1 MLSGPFQF
9 MDFPAEGA
17 HGSRQIHKALR
28 RNLRRKPELSANA
41 LKSRLNLC
49 KLCQF
54 IYILQVIF
62 AILSQES
69 KKIPHLYKSA
79 FQGAAGCF
87 LSMSQPKSPV
97 PVGIR
102 LLPKENVNLIELYS

>member
-1 MLSGPFQF
+1 MPIFNVF
-9 MDFPAEGA
+9 IIP
-17 HGSRQIHKALR
+17 
-28 RNLRRKPELSANA
+28 
-41 LKSRLNLC
+41 
-49 KLCQF
+49 QF

>member
-1 MLSGPFQF
+1 MPIFKVF
-9 MDFPAEGA
+9 N
-17 HGSRQIHKALR
+17 IT
-28 RNLRRKPELSANA
+28 
-41 LKSRLNLC
+41 
-49 KLCQF
+49 QF
-54 IYILQVIF
+54 IYILKVIL
-62 AILSQES
+62 ANLSQES